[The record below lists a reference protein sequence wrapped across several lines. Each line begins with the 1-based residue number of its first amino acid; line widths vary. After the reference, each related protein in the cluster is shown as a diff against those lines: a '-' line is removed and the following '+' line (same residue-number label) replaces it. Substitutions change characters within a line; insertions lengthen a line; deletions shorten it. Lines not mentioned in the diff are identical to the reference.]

1 MLIFVFCSPYNY
13 WMRDLTPVQV
23 LTIILQRLEKR
34 ANALEGV
41 RLESFN
47 MTVDELRRFAQ
58 MVKSAREYLQSRHVR

>member
-1 MLIFVFCSPYNY
+1 MLIFAFCSSYNNH
-13 WMRDLTPVQV
+13 MRDLTPVQV

-41 RLESFN
+41 SLESFN

-58 MVKSAREYLQSRHVR
+58 MSAGISAVPARSMI